1 MIRRNSRQMEFE
13 EAVNTAVDYCI
24 ENDILKEFL
33 VKHKSEVLDMCIT
46 EFNEK
51 AFIDGIRE
59 EGLEEGLE
67 KGRNENARKMSINMY
82 NGGISVDRIA
92 EFAQVSIDTVRQ
104 WIASAPDAVK

>member
-1 MIRRNSRQMEFE
+1 
-13 EAVNTAVDYCI
+13 
-24 ENDILKEFL
+24 
-33 VKHKSEVLDMCIT
+33 MCIT

-67 KGRNENARKMSINMY
+67 KGREEGRKEGLKEGRNENARKMSINMY
-82 NGGISVDRIA
+82 NGGISIDRIA

>member
-1 MIRRNSRQMEFE
+1 
-13 EAVNTAVDYCI
+13 
-24 ENDILKEFL
+24 
-33 VKHKSEVLDMCIT
+33 MCIT

-67 KGRNENARKMSINMY
+67 KGREEGRKEGRKEGHKEGLKVGLKEGRNENARKMSINMY
-82 NGGISVDRIA
+82 NGGISIDRIA